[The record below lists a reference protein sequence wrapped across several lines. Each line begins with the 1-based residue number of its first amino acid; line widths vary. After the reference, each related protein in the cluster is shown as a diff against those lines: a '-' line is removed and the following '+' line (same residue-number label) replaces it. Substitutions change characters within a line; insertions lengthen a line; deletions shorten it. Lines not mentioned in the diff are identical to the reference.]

1 MRFHQALE
9 LEKQR
14 SKQDQFQE
22 EKEQVLGPSRQIINS
37 YYFSAKK
44 WSDPIGASFSRIEF
58 LPKDK
63 LETANIP
70 SQNIKSPNVVF
81 SLSGSVGSSQ
91 SLNQK

>member
-1 MRFHQALE
+1 L
-9 LEKQR
+9 
-14 SKQDQFQE
+14 
-22 EKEQVLGPSRQIINS
+22 
-37 YYFSAKK
+37 SAKK

-63 LETANIP
+63 LEIANIT